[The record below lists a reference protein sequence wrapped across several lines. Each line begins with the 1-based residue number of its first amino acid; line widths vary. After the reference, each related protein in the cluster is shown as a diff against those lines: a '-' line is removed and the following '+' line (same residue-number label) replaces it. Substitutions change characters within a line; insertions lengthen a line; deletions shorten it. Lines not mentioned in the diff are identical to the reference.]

1 MRQPILDL
9 NCAVVVF
16 LLVHAIIGVLVV
28 LNLNCILVIQQTET
42 VLRQFLAQRRHRN
55 DADLGLRTVHMP
67 HLLFSD
73 FLFPVRTLRNVLAT
87 FVGRERIGCDFVSD
101 ELAPHVLVHHVAIVV
116 VQGCA

>member
-1 MRQPILDL
+1 M
-9 NCAVVVF
+9 VVF

-28 LNLNCILVIQQTET
+28 LNLNCIVVIQQTET
-42 VLRQFLAQRRHRN
+42 VLRQFLGQRRHWN

-73 FLFPVRTLRNVLAT
+73 LLFPVRTLRNVLAT
-87 FVGRERIGCDFVSD
+87 FVGRERIGRDFVSD